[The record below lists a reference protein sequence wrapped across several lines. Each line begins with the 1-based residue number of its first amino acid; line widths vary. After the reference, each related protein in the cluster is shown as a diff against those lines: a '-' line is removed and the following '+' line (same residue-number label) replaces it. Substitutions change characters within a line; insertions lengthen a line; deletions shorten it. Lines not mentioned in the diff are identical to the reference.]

1 MWYCH
6 QLDRRIADHSLEHLF
21 IECKKHF
28 WLLLLSCLWVLAAA
42 WGMNRPFH
50 VRPQTSNLN
59 DFFLAGHR
67 SPDNSQRQRTKWE
80 RHRVLHLENY
90 IQLYINYATQP
101 YKHVFRTVFCTCFA
115 SFLTNSKYPNRC
127 QNSSKGIAISF
138 CIRSDIGIEISF
150 NILISNRMSRYLIF
164 CWDRLPC
171 QCPFGKGEN
180 CWCFF
185 FWVENSKND

>member
-80 RHRVLHLENY
+80 RHRVLHCHIVDSLRTIFSFISTMQLNPINTFSGQCSALVLPHFWQIAN
-90 IQLYINYATQP
+90 IQIGVKIHQRGLL
-101 YKHVFRTVFCTCFA
+101 FLSA
-115 SFLTNSKYPNRC
+115 S
-127 QNSSKGIAISF
+127 GAI
-138 CIRSDIGIEISF
+138 
-150 NILISNRMSRYLIF
+150 
-164 CWDRLPC
+164 
-171 QCPFGKGEN
+171 
-180 CWCFF
+180 
-185 FWVENSKND
+185 